1 MTGTYGLPGDHGLGR
16 VLAHQFAVVH
26 PAREEEELRLGIQPR
41 GDHQR
46 LQRVPRHAQ
55 EAGGETYF
63 SLIKFNSARVEV
75 ALDCVPI
82 RLYM

>member
-1 MTGTYGLPGDHGLGR
+1 MIWFFR
-16 VLAHQFAVVH
+16 S
-26 PAREEEELRLGIQPR
+26 
-41 GDHQR
+41 
-46 LQRVPRHAQ
+46 
-55 EAGGETYF
+55 ETYF